1 MRYIE
6 KIAYSWADNGINT
19 PKRAVEHVAK
29 LTKEHS
35 VLSSYKKKFKIQ
47 GRDFSDT
54 ETSLLLSWLNDYRA
68 TEEMIMHAYEASI
81 MNTGKISFKYMDAV
95 IKSDSSATSP
105 KQTETLSSN
114 VRKSS
119 FRNYPSDRTVGE
131 IEKKMIEKM
140 MSKFGGDDGAINQ

>member
-29 LTKEHS
+29 LSGEQS
-35 VLSSYKKKFKIQ
+35 ILSSYKKKFKIQ
-47 GRDFSDT
+47 GRDFSDS
-54 ETSLLLSWLNDYRA
+54 EAKLLMSWLNECKA
-68 TEEMIMHAYEASI
+68 SEELIMHAYDVSI

-95 IKSDSSATSP
+95 IKSTLSGAVRDGG
-105 KQTETLSSN
+105 ETLSSN
-114 VRKSS
+114 IRKSS
-119 FRNYPSDRTVGE
+119 FRNYPDDKSIGE

-140 MSKFGGDDGAINQ
+140 MSKFGGDEGAINQ